1 MNKIILKG
9 RLIADPTLK
18 RTKNDTLFTDF
29 SIAVTRPHN
38 SEQTDFINC
47 TAWRSTAEFIAKYFS
62 KGKEILL
69 VGELHIDKYQ
79 KDDETRYSATVSV
92 DNAEFCGS
100 KKENQTNAIEGD
112 DTTSL
117 NLGGGIF
124 EVSEASQ
131 DELPF

>member
-9 RLIADPTLK
+9 RLIADPALK

-92 DNAEFCGS
+92 DNAEFCGN
-100 KKENQTNAIEGD
+100 KKENQINAIAGD

-117 NLGGGIF
+117 DVNDTLF
-124 EVSEASQ
+124 QVSDVGE